1 MTNPLSLIRFLE
13 IAQRGSMR
21 KAAEFLNISQP
32 ALSQSL
38 RELELEIGF
47 QLFERTPQGLSI
59 TPEGRQLTV
68 YANVLSNDLSLL
80 KNAVIAIR
88 ERRDVSLRIGASAS
102 ICAGALPAITAALV
116 DGGFATSVHVNE
128 GTSDVLI
135 PALREGAIDLVV
147 SYLWN
152 PGCADEALTYEL
164 LGNSTIT
171 AICQRHHKSA
181 LEDQGLAYLSKQKW
195 VTMVRANELKE
206 RFENFFSNGE
216 IARPEVVVETNNTS
230 LALRLLSEGDYFAF
244 IPLEHTRV
252 LRSRDLLSLN
262 LRDITW
268 NRGVGLFYRK
278 VSADWAYIPTVREAL
293 RSHYAKQSSDADPG
307 DLPVIKLQDVL

>member
-1 MTNPLSLIRFLE
+1 
-13 IAQRGSMR
+13 MR
-21 KAAEFLNISQP
+21 KAADFLNISQP

-47 QLFERTPQGLSI
+47 QLFERTPRGLSI
-59 TPEGRQLTV
+59 TPEGRQLSV

-80 KNAVIAIR
+80 KDAVIAIR

-102 ICAGALPAITAALV
+102 ICAGALPAITTALV
-116 DGGFATSVHVNE
+116 DGGFASSVHVNE

-135 PALREGAIDLVV
+135 PALREGAIDLAV

-152 PGCADEALTYEL
+152 PGCADEALAYEH

-171 AICQRHHKSA
+171 AICQRDHRSG
-181 LEDQGLAYLSKQKW
+181 LEARGLAYLSDQKW

-216 IARPEVVVETNNTS
+216 IARPEVVVETDNPS
-230 LALRLLSEGDYFAF
+230 LALRLLSEEDYFAF

-278 VSADWAYIPTVREAL
+278 VSADWAYIPAVREAL
-293 RSHYAKQSSDADPG
+293 KSHYAKQPSETDHG
-307 DLPVIKLQDVL
+307 HLPVIKLQDVE

>member
-1 MTNPLSLIRFLE
+1 
-13 IAQRGSMR
+13 MR
-21 KAAEFLNISQP
+21 KAADFLNISQP

-47 QLFERTPQGLSI
+47 QLFERTPRGLSI
-59 TPEGRQLTV
+59 TPEGRQLSV

-102 ICAGALPAITAALV
+102 ICAGALPAITTALV
-116 DGGFATSVHVNE
+116 DGGFASSVHVNE

-135 PALREGAIDLVV
+135 PALREGAIDLAV

-152 PGCADEALTYEL
+152 PGCADEALAYEH

-171 AICQRHHKSA
+171 AICQRHHRSG
-181 LEDQGLAYLSKQKW
+181 LETRGLAYLSDQKW

-216 IARPEVVVETNNTS
+216 IARPEVVVETDNPT

-252 LRSRDLLSLN
+252 LRSQDLLSLN

-278 VSADWAYIPTVREAL
+278 VRADWAYIPAVRETL
-293 RSHYAKQSSDADPG
+293 KSHYAKQPAETDQG
-307 DLPVIKLQDVL
+307 HLPVIKLQDVG

>member
-1 MTNPLSLIRFLE
+1 MRFLE
-13 IAQRGSMR
+13 IAQNGSMR

-47 QLFERTPQGLSI
+47 QLFERTPRGLSI
-59 TPEGRQLTV
+59 TPEGRQLAV
-68 YANVLSNDLSLL
+68 YAKVLSNDMALL
-80 KNAVIAIR
+80 KDAVIAIR

-102 ICAGALPAITAALV
+102 ICAGALPAVTTALV
-116 DGGFATSVHVNE
+116 DGGFASAVHVHE

-135 PALREGAIDLVV
+135 PALREGAIDFAV

-152 PGCADEALTYEL
+152 PGCSDEALAYEH

-171 AICQRHHKSA
+171 AICQRHHQDA
-181 LEDQGLAYLSKQKW
+181 LKKHGVAYLSDQKW
-195 VTMVRANELKE
+195 VMMVRSTDLKE
-206 RFENFFSNGE
+206 RFENFFSSGE
-216 IARPEVVVETNNTS
+216 IERPEVVVETDNTT
-230 LALRLLSEGDYFAF
+230 LALRLLSESDYFAF

-252 LRSRDLLSLN
+252 LKTRELLALN

-268 NRGVGLFYRK
+268 VRGVGLFYRK
-278 VSADWAYIPTVREAL
+278 VSFDWSYIPVVREAL
-293 RSHYAKQSSDADPG
+293 KTHYSRDAIGADHG
-307 DLPVIKLQDVL
+307 EMPVIRLQTQP

>member
-1 MTNPLSLIRFLE
+1 
-13 IAQRGSMR
+13 MR
-21 KAAEFLNISQP
+21 KAADFLNISQP

-47 QLFERTPQGLSI
+47 QLFERTPRGLSI
-59 TPEGRQLTV
+59 TPEGRQLSV

-80 KNAVIAIR
+80 KDAVIAIR

-102 ICAGALPAITAALV
+102 ICAGALPAITTALV
-116 DGGFATSVHVNE
+116 DGGFASSVHVNE

-135 PALREGAIDLVV
+135 PALREGAIDLAV

-152 PGCADEALTYEL
+152 PGCADEALAYEH

-171 AICQRHHKSA
+171 AICQRHHRSG
-181 LEDQGLAYLSKQKW
+181 LEARGLAYLSDQKW

-216 IARPEVVVETNNTS
+216 IARPEVVVETDNPS
-230 LALRLLSEGDYFAF
+230 LALRLLSEEDYFAF

-278 VSADWAYIPTVREAL
+278 VSADWAYIPAVREAL
-293 RSHYAKQSSDADPG
+293 KSHYAKQPSQTDHG
-307 DLPVIKLQDVL
+307 DLPVIKLQDVE